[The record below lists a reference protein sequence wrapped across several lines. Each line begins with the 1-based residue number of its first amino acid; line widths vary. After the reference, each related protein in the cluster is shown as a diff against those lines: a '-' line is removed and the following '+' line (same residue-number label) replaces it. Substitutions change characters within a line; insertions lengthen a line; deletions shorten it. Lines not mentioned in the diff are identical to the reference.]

1 MSRIEE
7 AKRTTLLAIPIILGE
22 LVQMALHIIDAAMVG
37 AVGYKQLAASSLVFS
52 IINIPFVF
60 GIGLTISIAQMV
72 SMFKGQFDS
81 QKVSH
86 FFFNG
91 MVISVIAAVIISVGL
106 YFGSNIVFHL
116 KQDPEVAALAQPFLK
131 IMSISMIPMILF
143 IACKQFADGLEY
155 TKVAMVISLAGIP
168 INIFINWLLIFGNWG
183 FPRLELMGAGWGT
196 LITRFLML
204 AAIVIDI
211 FNSRLF
217 KKYIKVIKRQ
227 WYVSFHAMRQLLHL
241 GIPIALQIVLE
252 ASAFAI
258 SSILV
263 GMISA
268 ESQAAH
274 QIALSVAS
282 FTYMGTVGLAQA
294 CSIRIS
300 NAFGQSNW
308 RKIRI
313 IGKSTLIITVLTG
326 FVCALAFILFRN
338 QIPLFFN
345 NSPEVVQIAS
355 WLLVLAALFQI
366 PDATQVVAAGALR
379 GIRDVKMPTLLIGGS
394 YWLLGMPLGIYLA
407 FKHGMDAS
415 GIWIGFIVALSL
427 VSANLVSRFL
437 KKTRVDD

>member
-1 MSRIEE
+1 
-7 AKRTTLLAIPIILGE
+7 
-22 LVQMALHIIDAAMVG
+22 
-37 AVGYKQLAASSLVFS
+37 
-52 IINIPFVF
+52 
-60 GIGLTISIAQMV
+60 
-72 SMFKGQFDS
+72 
-81 QKVSH
+81 
-86 FFFNG
+86 
-91 MVISVIAAVIISVGL
+91 
-106 YFGSNIVFHL
+106 
-116 KQDPEVAALAQPFLK
+116 
-131 IMSISMIPMILF
+131 
-143 IACKQFADGLEY
+143 
-155 TKVAMVISLAGIP
+155 
-168 INIFINWLLIFGNWG
+168 
-183 FPRLELMGAGWGT
+183 
-196 LITRFLML
+196 
-204 AAIVIDI
+204 
-211 FNSRLF
+211 
-217 KKYIKVIKRQ
+217 
-227 WYVSFHAMRQLLHL
+227 
-241 GIPIALQIVLE
+241 
-252 ASAFAI
+252 
-258 SSILV
+258 
-263 GMISA
+263 
-268 ESQAAH
+268 
-274 QIALSVAS
+274 
-282 FTYMGTVGLAQA
+282 MGTVGLAQA

>member
-1 MSRIEE
+1 
-7 AKRTTLLAIPIILGE
+7 
-22 LVQMALHIIDAAMVG
+22 
-37 AVGYKQLAASSLVFS
+37 AVGYKHLAASSLVFS

-60 GIGLTISIAQMV
+60 GIGLTIAIAQMV
-72 SMFKGQFDS
+72 SMSKGQYDS
-81 QKVSH
+81 PKVSH
-86 FFFNG
+86 YFFNG
-91 MVISVIAAVIISVGL
+91 MIISIVASLIISLSL
-106 YFGSNIVFHL
+106 YFGSNLVFHL
-116 KQDPEVAALAQPFLK
+116 KQDPEVAQLAKPFLE

-168 INIFINWLLIFGNWG
+168 LNIFINWLLIFGNWG

-227 WYVSFHAMRQLLHL
+227 WYISFLAIKQLLHL

-258 SSILV
+258 SGILT

-268 ESQAAH
+268 ETQAAH

-300 NAFGQSNW
+300 NAYGQGNW
-308 RKIRI
+308 HKIRI
-313 IGKSTLIITVLTG
+313 IGKSSLAITVITG
-326 FVCALAFILFRN
+326 FLCALALIIFRN
-338 QIPLFFN
+338 QLPLFFN

-355 WLLVLAALFQI
+355 WLLVLAAIFQI

-379 GIRDVKMPTLLIGGS
+379 GIRDVKIPTFLIGGS

-407 FKHGMDAS
+407 FNHGMNAA
-415 GIWIGFIVALSL
+415 GIWIGFIVALTL
-427 VSANLVSRFL
+427 VSINLIRRFL
-437 KKTRVDD
+437 KKTKN